1 MAYQMDRVE
10 FGLGEW
16 QVLPATNKLARHGR
30 AKSIEPKA
38 MEVLLLLCARPGELV
53 TTEQLLDSV
62 WPAFESG
69 DNPLHKVINQLRRA
83 LGDSASN
90 PSYIETIRGKGYRI
104 LADIQLPQSPA
115 PQPELASS
123 WAGKS
128 PFPGLQ
134 AYSQAYSDLFF
145 GRERALDALLERIVR
160 QVRYGRAFCL
170 VLGPSGCG
178 KSSLLQAGV
187 LPRLALPEGVD
198 GVAVLSH
205 VTVDFA
211 DVEQGMLFMAVASA
225 MLDWELEGEG
235 LFPDESAFSLSE
247 KLRNNAGEL
256 LKDLKKRLPRVGP
269 DMPRLALVVDRLE
282 VLLTSREHSRQDRT
296 AFIELLETLAGSGAV
311 LVLSACRNEFYPE
324 LVSFP
329 TLSEGRARG
338 AQFDLA
344 QASRAELA
352 RMIRLPARAAGLE
365 WQTDPE
371 SGLTL
376 DELLVEEAANYPD
389 ALPMLQYTLEALYL
403 GKQGNTLLVSCYQA
417 LGGLEGAIGQ
427 TAEQTISQLPKK
439 DAEALPR
446 VLSLLVSFR
455 EDEETLT
462 SRSARFSALQTDA
475 ERRLVD
481 ALVTARLFVAHLYHG
496 ERCFRIAHEALL
508 RRWHRASEWINQH
521 QDALKSR
528 ARLSVHTRRWLDEK
542 RSRNYLLPH
551 GKPLQEAQELRAD
564 PLLVLTESELTY
576 IRESERRERLLQL
589 SKIAIAAS
597 LLLLTCLSAY
607 MGFQSQQAEQRATEK
622 RLAAENLLGFMV
634 GDFADK
640 LRGIGRMDLLDGIS
654 NKALEYFSRPD
665 WDEGVGFDARFQH
678 GQTLEAIGE
687 VAYSRG
693 KTDEAKQALLTAR
706 AQLLVLLQVQPEN
719 LKLLKTLGANAFWL
733 GQLEYDNSDWDA
745 TRPWF
750 KAYLDHSE
758 AMVAAAPQ
766 DFDALLELSY
776 AQSSLGSLALKR
788 MDFDSAT
795 INFETALVTQE
806 RLLQLQPDNEQ
817 LLANT
822 ANTQSWLATSK
833 VHQGQISAGIQL
845 YEQIDAA
852 LERDKDAY
860 IKDRR
865 SYLLEKL
872 ADLYFY
878 KSEVQKGKLALNT
891 AFALRY
897 EVLKEDPNN
906 LLWVYE
912 LALLEVSRLL
922 HGLVPHEDLN
932 TVSDIERRLNIDT
945 TQLSAVRQ
953 DKLAALLSYA
963 KAKQYLLSGDDA
975 EALAASHIAVDLLSK
990 LHVES
995 SADTSLLS
1003 DLSAA
1008 KMLLLTIEQSHFSQV
1023 SQALCFE
1030 VEASL
1035 AVMIDKSMEPRLLAP
1050 YIKALECLGEG
1061 QKLESLKQRLARQGE
1076 LPSVYL

>member
-1 MAYQMDRVE
+1 MDGE
-10 FGLGEW
+10 QFELGEW
-16 QVLPATNKLARHGR
+16 QVSPATNSLMRAGR
-30 AKSIEPKA
+30 SKSIEPKA
-38 MEVLLLLCARPGELV
+38 MQVLLLLSRHPGELV
-53 TTEQLLDSV
+53 TTQTILDSV
-62 WPAFESG
+62 WPALDTS

-83 LGDSASN
+83 LGDSAAS
-90 PSYIETIRGKGYRI
+90 PEYIDTIRGKGYRL
-104 LADIQLPQSPA
+104 LASVQYPQLPVAPA
-115 PQPELASS
+115 APGWQEQ
-123 WAGKS
+123 S

-134 AYSQAYSDLFF
+134 AFTEQYAEVFF
-145 GRERALDALLERIVR
+145 GREQALEALLERIVR

-187 LPRLALPEGVD
+187 LPALTRPQGYR
-198 GVAVLSH
+198 GVAIVDHATL
-205 VTVDFA
+205 DFA
-211 DVEQGMLFMAVASA
+211 DVEPGMLFMAAASA
-225 MLDWELEGEG
+225 MLDWELDGESVFAG
-235 LFPDESAFSLSE
+235 ESAFTLSE
-247 KLRNNAGEL
+247 KLQTNATALLQEL
-256 LKDLKKRLPRVGP
+256 KRRLPRTGV
-269 DMPRLALVVDRLE
+269 DMPRFALIADRLE
-282 VLLTSREHSRQDRT
+282 VLLSADAHNQDRRQ
-296 AFIELLETLAGSGAV
+296 AFIALLEQLAGSGAV
-311 LVLSACRNEFYPE
+311 LVLSACRNEFYPQ

-329 TLSEGRARG
+329 SLSEGRARG

-344 QASRAELA
+344 LPSRAELA
-352 RMIRLPARAAGLE
+352 RMIRLPAQAAGLQWE
-365 WQTDPE
+365 ICPQT
-371 SGLTL
+371 GLSL
-376 DELLVEEAANYPD
+376 DELLVEEAVSSPD
-389 ALPMLQYTLEALYL
+389 VLPMLQYTLQTLYL
-403 GKQGNTLLVSCYQA
+403 GRKDKLLQLSRYRQ

-427 TAEQTISQLPKK
+427 AAEATLANCSCAQV
-439 DAEALPR
+439 AALPR
-446 VLSLLVSFR
+446 ILSLLVSLR
-455 EDEETLT
+455 EEDDALT
-462 SRSARFSALQTDA
+462 SRSGRFDALKTPA
-475 ERRLVD
+475 EHALVD
-481 ALVTARLFVAHLYHG
+481 ALVNARLFVTHLYQG
-496 ERCFRIAHEALL
+496 ERSFRIAHEALL
-508 RRWHRASEWINQH
+508 RRWHRATDWIAQH
-521 QDALKSR
+521 QHSLKVK
-528 ARLSVHTRRWLDEK
+528 ARLSIQARRWQEENH
-542 RSRNYLLPH
+542 SRAYLLPA
-551 GKPLQEAQELRAD
+551 GKPLQEAQALRDDPLFSLTDDELR
-564 PLLVLTESELTY
+564 Y
-576 IRESERRERLLQL
+576 IRL
-589 SKIAIAAS
+589 SQRKHALWTISKWGIAAS
-597 LLLLTCLSAY
+597 LLLLTSLSVL
-607 MGFQSQQAEQRATEK
+607 MSWKSQQAELKATEK
-622 RLAAENLLGFMV
+622 RHAAENLLGFMV

-693 KTDEAKQALLTAR
+693 QTDEAKAALLTAR
-706 AQLLVLLQVQPEN
+706 EQLLPLLALQPQN
-719 LKLLKTLGANAFWL
+719 LSLLKTLGANAFWL
-733 GQLEYDNSDWDA
+733 GQLAYDQSDWDA

-750 KAYLDHSE
+750 EAYLEHSE

-795 INFETALVTQE
+795 INFQTALVTQE

-865 SYLLEKL
+865 SYLLERL

-912 LALLEVSRLL
+912 LAVLEVTRLL
-922 HGLVPHEDLN
+922 HGLIPLEDLN
-932 TVSDIERRLNIDT
+932 AISDIERRLNIDT
-945 TQLSAVRQ
+945 TQLSAARQ
-953 DKLAALLSYA
+953 DKLKALLSYA
-963 KAKQYLLSGDDA
+963 KAKQYLLSGDDT
-975 EALAASHIAVDLLSK
+975 EALAASHLAVDLLSK
-990 LHVES
+990 LHVET

-1023 SQALCFE
+1023 SKALCLE

-1035 AVMIDKSMEPRLLAP
+1035 SAMIDKSMEPRLLAP

-1076 LPSVYL
+1076 LPFVYL